1 MKKDKPHSGL
11 LKIFSKTKR
20 NRKKEKERINYKWI
34 LTIVVLAFSISVL
47 FSFISEITLSK
58 ANVIIG
64 LIILLLFI
72 VIGIIFD
79 MIGVAVTTADEAPFH
94 SMGSRKVK
102 GAKMAIVLKKNA
114 DRVSSFCND
123 VVGDICGII
132 SGSAG
137 VAITTSIVKATSFNP
152 FVVGLVVTGFVAS
165 LTIGGKALCKSFAI
179 NNSDAI
185 LYKFAKTL
193 SIFKKK

>member
-11 LKIFSKTKR
+11 LKLFNKKANKKKS
-20 NRKKEKERINYKWI
+20 KEKINYKWI
-34 LTIVVLAFSISVL
+34 FTIVILAFSISIL
-47 FSFISEITLSK
+47 FSFVSEIALSN
-58 ANVIIG
+58 ANLIVG
-64 LIILLLFI
+64 LLILILFI
-72 VIGIIFD
+72 IIGIIFD

-94 SMGSRKVK
+94 SMGAQKIN
-102 GAKMAIVLKKNA
+102 GARMAILLKKNA

-137 VAITTSIVKATSFNP
+137 VAITASIVKATDTNTFI
-152 FVVGLVVTGFVAS
+152 VGLVVTGVVAS

-185 LYKFAKTL
+185 LYKFAKVL
-193 SIFKKK
+193 SLFKK